1 MTTTPA
7 LQAQRLG
14 KRPPATEY
22 SQHTGQMSEDLVAAV
37 QSMGL
42 HDDGGGEEGGAEA
55 HPAAAP
61 DVSGIPAE
69 AQNGGYDDSSYLES
83 GAEAEGG

>member
-1 MTTTPA
+1 MS
-7 LQAQRLG
+7 

-22 SQHTGQMSEDLVAAV
+22 PQHTGQMAEDLVAAV

-42 HDDGGGEEGGAEA
+42 HDHDGQEGGAEA
-55 HPAAAP
+55 HSAAAP

-69 AQNGGYDDSSYLES
+69 AQNGGYEDGSYLES

>member
-1 MTTTPA
+1 
-7 LQAQRLG
+7 LS

-22 SQHTGQMSEDLVAAV
+22 PQHTGQMSEDLVAAV

-42 HDDGGGEEGGAEA
+42 HAGNEGQEGGAES